1 MNTTDDIL
9 DDNET
14 NPFKSDSNK
23 NSKAERHKREVAAAI
38 SDGWVVAS
46 SSSAG
51 TQLKKEKTMR
61 PVTVFLAILAGIS
74 VFFSFVAAIF
84 FAVLAACNQ
93 SMSKEKT
100 KFIQH
105 G

>member
-1 MNTTDDIL
+1 MNTIDDIL
-9 DDNET
+9 DDAET

-23 NSKAERHKREVAAAI
+23 NPKAERHKKEVAAAI
-38 SDGWVVAS
+38 SDGWVVVS
-46 SSSAG
+46 SSSVG

-61 PVTVFLAILAGIS
+61 PASVFLAILAGIS
-74 VFFSFVAAIF
+74 VFFSIFAALF

-93 SMSKEKT
+93 AMTKEKT

>member
-1 MNTTDDIL
+1 MDDIL
-9 DDNET
+9 DDIGT
-14 NPFKSDSNK
+14 NPFKADSNK
-23 NSKAERHKREVAAAI
+23 NSKAERHKREVAMAI
-38 SDGWVVAS
+38 SEGWIVVS

-61 PVTVFLAILAGIS
+61 PITVFLAIIAGVS
-74 VFFSFVAAIF
+74 VFLSFVAAIF
-84 FAVLAACNQ
+84 FAFLAACNQ
-93 SMSKEKT
+93 GMTKEKT